1 MDTEEDK
8 EAYHQGIDQKQRR
21 KIWIKL
27 YYMEGYFFT
36 HSHIGLTYKGLYV
49 VFSIYYSTSVLY
61 GIEDTSLC
69 MHACVPFSLVS
80 ASIC

>member
-21 KIWIKL
+21 KIGIKL

-49 VFSIYYSTSVLY
+49 VFSIYC
-61 GIEDTSLC
+61 TSLSYMELKILLFAC
-69 MHACVPFSLVS
+69 MHVCLSHL
-80 ASIC
+80 